1 MIKEKLNKVNLK
13 AQQIALAGTIAVRCF
28 NPLSVS
34 AGSLNALDTNSVTV
48 VAGTSDTDIISGLI
62 GVVLGLFQLV
72 GIFMTILGV
81 AQFVMNSH
89 EDQVDKRLKSI
100 TVAGCGLL
108 LISLRQ
114 ILRLIGVI
122 S

>member
-1 MIKEKLNKVNLK
+1 MIKEKINKASLK
-13 AQQIALAGTIAVRCF
+13 AKQIALAGTIAIRCF
-28 NPLSVS
+28 NPMSVS

-48 VAGTSDTDIISGLI
+48 KIDNTDIIGGLI

-108 LISLRQ
+108 LISLRT
-114 ILRLIGVI
+114 ILKTVGVI
-122 S
+122 SQT

>member
-1 MIKEKLNKVNLK
+1 MIKEKINKASLRAK
-13 AQQIALAGTIAVRCF
+13 QIALAGTIAIRCF
-28 NPLSVS
+28 NPMSVS
-34 AGSLNALDTNSVTV
+34 AGSLNALNTNSVTV
-48 VAGTSDTDIISGLI
+48 KIDDGTDIIGGLI

-108 LISLRQ
+108 LISLRF
-114 ILRLIGVI
+114 ILKTVGVI
-122 S
+122 K